1 LPAWSAV
8 GRVLILVC
16 DSFGVGEAPDAGS
29 YGDVGSNTLGHVAA
43 AVGGLDAPNLARLGL
58 GLVTPMEGLEAAPDP
73 DTAHGRLTERS
84 AGKDTTTG
92 HWEIAGIVLDRPF
105 PTYPRGFP
113 KEVIEPFERAIG
125 RSVLGNVAASGT
137 EIIEQLG
144 VEHIRTGRPIVYTSA
159 DSVFQV
165 ACHVEVVPLETLYD
179 WCRIARGIL
188 VGHHEVGR
196 VIARP
201 FNGQPGAFAR
211 RPERRD
217 FSVLPPG
224 PTLLDFAKDAG
235 VAVYGVGKIGDIFVG
250 RGLTEYSYSDSNERG
265 VDLTLGYLSR
275 PGRTLVVANLVDFD
289 SKYGHRNDPE
299 GYAACVEALD
309 LRIPEL
315 RAAVGEGLLFLTG
328 DHGCDPTTMTS
339 TDHTREYTPVL
350 VSGSRTGRAVDL
362 GTRPGFGDLGATVA
376 DVLGVDVEGLSGTSF
391 ASLLALGEDGR

>member
-1 LPAWSAV
+1 
-8 GRVLILVC
+8 
-16 DSFGVGEAPDAGS
+16 
-29 YGDVGSNTLGHVAA
+29 
-43 AVGGLDAPNLARLGL
+43 
-58 GLVTPMEGLEAAPDP
+58 M
-73 DTAHGRLTERS
+73 
-84 AGKDTTTG
+84 
-92 HWEIAGIVLDRPF
+92 
-105 PTYPRGFP
+105 
-113 KEVIEPFERAIG
+113 
-125 RSVLGNVAASGT
+125 
-137 EIIEQLG
+137 
-144 VEHIRTGRPIVYTSA
+144 
-159 DSVFQV
+159 
-165 ACHVEVVPLETLYD
+165 EVVPLETLYD

-188 VGHHEVGR
+188 VGDHEVGR

-201 FNGQPGAFAR
+201 FDGQPGAFGR

-376 DVLGVDVEGLSGTSF
+376 DVLGVDMEGVSGTSF